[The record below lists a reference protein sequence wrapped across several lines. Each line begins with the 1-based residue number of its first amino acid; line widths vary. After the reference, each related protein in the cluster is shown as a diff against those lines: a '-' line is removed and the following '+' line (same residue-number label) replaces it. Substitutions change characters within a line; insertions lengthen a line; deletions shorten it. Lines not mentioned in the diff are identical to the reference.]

1 MPDLKRGSTGSDVK
15 KMQVMLGVE
24 PANGNFGPIT
34 ETALKDW
41 QTKNGLAATGIA
53 TTKELVVMYQQDSIA
68 AALAVADDLGLDLS
82 DSPIGKTGSYEDYM
96 NSLMTDTFVESP
108 ANQSKVLSNDN
119 TQALTAQPDQEVLS
133 AVDIDSLI
141 NSYRLSNQS
150 PAQSSSPEA
159 STAQQTSQNIM
170 NTQNILNTANT
181 TTQNVDQKINQTTVS
196 TENAISNV
204 QADQSRVIQNANNL
218 KTVLAGESLT
228 AIQNNTETLNQ
239 INSSMTKSAE
249 NNQFQTAQTSAEN
262 NQFQTAQ
269 TNIENVNDVS
279 RVESSQL
286 ITKSET
292 SQIINPANPV
302 VNELR
307 GVGTVFEQGLQTL
320 NSDLSTNISNMK
332 SGDTVSNSQVTQV
345 DQSSIYNTAGNK
357 PAPAQVELNQDKA
370 AEPTN
375 STNLNEVYLAAIYE
389 ALIGGIKV
397 KLS

>member
-150 PAQSSSPEA
+150 PAQSASPEA

-269 TNIENVNDVS
+269 TNI
-279 RVESSQL
+279 
-286 ITKSET
+286 
-292 SQIINPANPV
+292 
-302 VNELR
+302 
-307 GVGTVFEQGLQTL
+307 
-320 NSDLSTNISNMK
+320 
-332 SGDTVSNSQVTQV
+332 
-345 DQSSIYNTAGNK
+345 
-357 PAPAQVELNQDKA
+357 
-370 AEPTN
+370 
-375 STNLNEVYLAAIYE
+375 
-389 ALIGGIKV
+389 
-397 KLS
+397 

>member
-1 MPDLKRGSTGSDVK
+1 MPDLKRGSTGSNVK

-24 PANGNFGPIT
+24 PANGNFGPVT
-34 ETALKDW
+34 ETALKNW

-53 TTKELVVMYQQDSIA
+53 TAKELVVMYQQDSDA
-68 AALAVADDLGLDLS
+68 ATLAVAEDIGLDFS
-82 DSPIGKTGSYEDYM
+82 ESVIGTIDSYSGYM
-96 NSLMTDTFVESP
+96 NQLMKDPFFEKSD
-108 ANQSKVLSNDN
+108 NQSTVLTNDN
-119 TQALTAQPDQEVLS
+119 TQSLTDQSNQAVLSKADIDALMNSFRTTTREPAQTAQP
-133 AVDIDSLI
+133 A
-141 NSYRLSNQS
+141 
-150 PAQSSSPEA
+150 A
-159 STAQQTSQNIM
+159 STVQQTSQNIM

-181 TTQNVDQKINQTTVS
+181 TNQNVDQTINRATVS
-196 TENAISNV
+196 TENAILNT
-204 QADQSRVIQNANNL
+204 QADQSRVIQNTNNL
-218 KTVLAGESLT
+218 NSALTGESLT
-228 AIQNNTETLNQ
+228 TIQNNTETLNQ
-239 INSSMTKSAE
+239 FNSAVTE
-249 NNQFQTAQTSAEN
+249 SAEN

-357 PAPAQVELNQDKA
+357 PEPTQVELNQDKA

>member
-96 NSLMTDTFVESP
+96 NSLMTDSFVESP

-150 PAQSSSPEA
+150 PAQSASPEA

>member
-82 DSPIGKTGSYEDYM
+82 DSPIGKTGSYEDYI

-345 DQSSIYNTAGNK
+345 DQSSIYNTADNK

>member
-150 PAQSSSPEA
+150 PAQSASPEA

>member
-82 DSPIGKTGSYEDYM
+82 DSPIGKTGSYEDYI

-150 PAQSSSPEA
+150 PAQSASLEA

>member
-150 PAQSSSPEA
+150 PAQSASLEA